1 MKLAVLL
8 ALGIAAPPAPQTAS
22 KPLPSALPTSSAPQ
36 AAPQAPQ
43 SEGAADG
50 ALPRVG
56 VIPGLVVDPP
66 EPDAPPPPNAAPK
79 AGRAGVDARDLAA
92 TSADPAMRRYL
103 AAVLAQQTDVHSFV
117 LLAQLASD
125 GDVGVRRAVLNAV
138 YTKRCKREPPN
149 LCTALLASFTHD
161 PDRDVA
167 WQARDWLLDRDLE
180 LALEDADKEY
190 KLDLLAKLG
199 GSPVIPPGPAR
210 HLLRC
215 LSTDADNDI
224 QDNAAW
230 LLEQQP

>member
-1 MKLAVLL
+1 M
-8 ALGIAAPPAPQTAS
+8 AAPAGTNKA
-22 KPLPSALPTSSAPQ
+22 PLPTPSPTLPDTPKGPSPQ
-36 AAPQAPQ
+36 AAAAA
-43 SEGAADG
+43 AADG

-56 VIPGLVVDPP
+56 TIPGVVVDPP
-66 EPDAPPPPNAAPK
+66 EPDPTPPPNAQGLAK
-79 AGRAGVDARDLAA
+79 GGVDARDLAV
-92 TSADPAMRRYL
+92 TSPDPAMRRYL
-103 AAVLAQQTDVHSFV
+103 AAVLAQQADVHSFV

-125 GDVGVRRAVLNAV
+125 GDVSVRQAVLNAV
-138 YTKRCKREPPN
+138 YTKRCKHEPAN
-149 LCTALLASFTHD
+149 LCTSLLASFTHD
-161 PDRDVA
+161 KEREVA

-199 GSPVIPPGPAR
+199 GSPIIPPGPAR

-215 LSTDADNDI
+215 LSADSDDDI